1 MPDKSG
7 LVLQDTCKILQSQLR
22 APLRSAAL
30 HMPMAPQT
38 CCSGRLTTAF
48 MISGTYCFT
57 CAPMLL
63 SAISPVALRT
73 PSVTL

>member
-1 MPDKSG
+1 MQEICTS
-7 LVLQDTCKILQSQLR
+7 LSR

-57 CAPMLL
+57 CAKCD
-63 SAISPVALRT
+63 AKH
-73 PSVTL
+73 